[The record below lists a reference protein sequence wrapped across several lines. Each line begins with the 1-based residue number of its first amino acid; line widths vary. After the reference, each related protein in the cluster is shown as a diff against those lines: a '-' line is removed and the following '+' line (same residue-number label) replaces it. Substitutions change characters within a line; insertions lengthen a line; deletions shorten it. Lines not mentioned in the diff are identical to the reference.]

1 MGKVEPVLTVVLLW
15 MGGNSLL
22 VPVRRFLGDGI
33 TGKDELDV
41 WVARAGT

>member
-22 VPVRRFLGDGI
+22 VPVRIFLGDGI
-33 TGKDELDV
+33 TSKDELDV
-41 WVARAGT
+41 WVVRAGT